1 MTGRDHPSRQGPPTA
16 PTASHAPTIYELRI
30 LDTVADLVESF
41 RLRYEVYDAV
51 GYLQRQN
58 RSKLEIDEHDVCA
71 IPFGAF
77 DLTTGE
83 MIGTLR
89 LISNETQP
97 GYQALILRV
106 VEDFADDQLRE
117 RTSGPA
123 PGRLPSV
130 LSDEVD
136 RQVDAF
142 NTAGYPIRELSRGII
157 HPAHRGSGIGRGMME
172 LGLAHATRDAPVVL
186 VGGCLPEHLPM
197 YARYGYQKLPES
209 RLDRFD
215 HVGQIAN
222 VMICRTDA
230 LPEPTQTHIDD
241 LLRSMKSG
249 APEHIRELA
258 HGSQALYPITAPH
271 RARRRTMEW

>member
-1 MTGRDHPSRQGPPTA
+1 MKGREHSPRQGLPTS
-16 PTASHAPTIYELRI
+16 PTASHAPTIYELRV

-58 RSKLEIDEHDVCA
+58 QSKLEIDEHDVCA

-77 DLTTGE
+77 DLTTNE

-89 LISNETQP
+89 LISNEVQP
-97 GYQALILRV
+97 GYQALIHRV

-123 PGRLPSV
+123 PERLPSV

-136 RQVDAF
+136 HQVGAF
-142 NTAGYPIRELSRGII
+142 NTAGYPVRELSRGII

-172 LGLAHATRDAPVVL
+172 LGIAHATKHTPVVL
-186 VGGCLPEHLPM
+186 IGGCLPAHLPM
-197 YARYGYQKLPES
+197 YARYGYQQLPE
-209 RLDRFD
+209 RQLDRFD

-249 APEHIRELA
+249 ASQHTRELA
-258 HGSQALYPITAPH
+258 HGSQALYPITAPP